1 VQCIIEVDADM
12 NKLFLEEERE
22 RELEELYDANLADN
36 LNREDGEQPE
46 ADSVQK
52 QTSETLMAGEKIMEA
67 LELAD
72 ADRAAIKE
80 WQAAGADPGAQPSR
94 NPELLARGNLAA
106 DEYVLQVLQKI
117 PAAGMEDALLVLP
130 FQQVV
135 SLLEYLD
142 EWARAVSY
150 CTAEDKLTISLA
162 TSLSRRASCF
172 SCSEHTITKLSLTES
187 CVLLL

>member
-1 VQCIIEVDADM
+1 M
-12 NKLFLEEERE
+12 
-22 RELEELYDANLADN
+22 YDSNVADN
-36 LNREDGEQPE
+36 LNRDDAEQPE

-80 WQAAGADPGAQPSR
+80 WKAAGAEPGAQPSR

-142 EWARAVSY
+142 EWATAVS
-150 CTAEDKLTISLA
+150 S
-162 TSLSRRASCF
+162 S
-172 SCSEHTITKLSLTES
+172 H
-187 CVLLL
+187 